1 MRSELHRIFFVMS
14 FGLCNLAANSI
25 VSVYPI
31 GYLLATVLLPNG
43 DTELY
48 RGIKAGTTIKN
59 FNFSTSLTAEGV
71 VSDVGQRDI
80 QTVISAV
87 SPSTFLLLYH
97 NIISSKL

>member
-1 MRSELHRIFFVMS
+1 MS

-25 VSVYPI
+25 VSVSPI
-31 GYLLATVLLPNG
+31 GYLLATVLLPTG

-80 QTVISAV
+80 QTVISV
-87 SPSTFLLLYH
+87 LTPSTFLLLYH
-97 NIISSKL
+97 KSIMYRLRFENKV